1 MTTSLE
7 PGCLLADAL
16 IQRDEALIQRD
27 EALERLA
34 TLGEWLSEKG
44 FDVEDEIDL
53 AIKLLAQFLCQSEQE
68 AT

>member
-1 MTTSLE
+1 MTPPTSSE
-7 PGCLLADAL
+7 PGCLLA
-16 IQRDEALIQRD
+16 EALAQRD

-53 AIKLLAQFLCQSEQE
+53 AIKLLEQFLCQSEQE

>member
-1 MTTSLE
+1 MTPTTSSE
-7 PGCLLADAL
+7 PGCLLA
-16 IQRDEALIQRD
+16 EALIQRD

-53 AIKLLAQFLCQSEQE
+53 AIKLLEQFLCQSEQE